1 MGSHDDDDNL
11 TTPDE
16 TKTAS
21 AETVER
27 YLRLHEHIERLRQDK
42 RPEPPG
48 KPTPDEI
55 RAYQAA
61 ALFRAAAPGADE
73 PDPAFVAS
81 LRARL
86 EEEVSASPTTRA
98 WRAARG
104 GVSRRGLLAG
114 GLGAAAAAAIGVTVG
129 RAIPQTDTQK
139 GATPGGWN
147 VPLVGEGKG
156 IWRAVAAEDEIPV
169 GGVKRFVTEAVV
181 GFVRH
186 TATGYV
192 ALSGAC
198 THMGCLLSWNG
209 GAHTFD
215 CPCHGGRFT
224 ETGASSPDSTVAYSP
239 LPAIKTKVEAGQV
252 WVYVVGTADPEET
265 TTPDSQY
272 HGYSQNT

>member
-1 MGSHDDDDNL
+1 MGSHDDDNL
-11 TTPDE
+11 TPPDE

-21 AETVER
+21 AETVEG

-42 RPEPPG
+42 RPDPPG

-61 ALFRAAAPGADE
+61 ALFRAATPGADE

-86 EEEVSASPTTRA
+86 EQEAEASPTTRV

-104 GVSRRGLLAG
+104 RVSRRGLFAS

-129 RAIPQTDTQK
+129 TALPRPNDHSGQ
-139 GATPGGWN
+139 GSGEWS
-147 VPLVGEGKG
+147 VPLVNQGKG
-156 IWRAVAAEDEIPV
+156 AWLAIASVDEIPV
-169 GGVKRFVTEAVV
+169 GGVKRFVTEAIV

-186 TATGYV
+186 TASGYV

-209 GAHTFD
+209 GARTFD

-224 ETGASSPDSTVAYSP
+224 ETGASAPDSPVAYSP
-239 LPAIKTKVEAGQV
+239 LPAIQTKVEAGQV
-252 WVYVVGTADPEET
+252 WVYVVGMPEPGGVA
-265 TTPDSQY
+265 TPDGNP
-272 HGYSQNT
+272 HGYTNH

>member
-1 MGSHDDDDNL
+1 MGSHDDEDNL
-11 TTPDE
+11 TPTDE
-16 TKTAS
+16 TKVTS

-27 YLRLHEHIERLRQDK
+27 YFRLHEHIERLRQDK

-55 RAYQAA
+55 SAYQAA
-61 ALFRAAAPGADE
+61 ALFRAATPGADE

-86 EEEVSASPTTRA
+86 EDEISASPTTRA

-129 RAIPQTDTQK
+129 SALPR
-139 GATPGGWN
+139 PGSAPAKTWS

-156 IWRAVAAEDEIPV
+156 VWHAVATVDEIPI

-209 GAHTFD
+209 GARTFD

-239 LPAIKTKVEAGQV
+239 LPAIQAKVEAGKV
-252 WVYVVGTADPEET
+252 WVYVARASEAEPANTA
-265 TTPDSQY
+265 TPGGNN
-272 HGYSQNT
+272 HGYTSSD

>member
-11 TTPDE
+11 TPDGDE

-21 AETVER
+21 ADTVER

-42 RPEPPG
+42 RPDSPG

-55 RAYQAA
+55 SAYRAA

-86 EEEVSASPTTRA
+86 EDEITASPTTRA
-98 WRAARG
+98 LRTARG
-104 GVSRRGLLAG
+104 RFSRRGLLAG
-114 GLGAAAAAAIGVTVG
+114 GLGAAAAAAIGVSVG
-129 RAIPQTDTQK
+129 ASLPRPDAQQ
-139 GATPGGWN
+139 PGNPSGWA

-156 IWRAVAAEDEIPV
+156 IWHAVAAVDEIPV
-169 GGVKRFVTEAVV
+169 GGVKRFITESVV

-186 TATGYV
+186 TASGYV

-209 GAHTFD
+209 AARTFD

-224 ETGASSPDSTVAYSP
+224 ESGASSPDSPVAYSP
-239 LPAIKTKVEAGQV
+239 LPAMRTKIEEGQV
-252 WVYVVGTADPEET
+252 WVYIASGPQPGD
-265 TTPDSQY
+265 TPTPVDDN
-272 HGYSQNT
+272 HGYSSR